1 MVETCV
7 IDRPTGT
14 DTDDEG
20 RVVDTYL
27 DPPPYSGRCKVQRGR
42 SDGET
47 PEVASSSPTVQPY
60 EVHIPV
66 GAGPVEVG
74 DKVSVG
80 ARVFTVTATLDKTF
94 QTAQR
99 LMVDEVPR

>member
-14 DTDDEG
+14 DTDAEG

-42 SDGET
+42 SEGET

-80 ARVFTVTATLDKTF
+80 ARVFTVTATLAKTF